1 MNDKYYLSNPKLR
14 KAEDYSKQIKNILF
28 KKIIGPLN
36 TIHNVDYTE
45 KKWFIIIFPWLSR
58 FVDNFVHYNILKK
71 KLNSGDINSNNSENN
86 IALNHNAFGVLTSD
100 VASDYSKIY
109 LNNFLKSELN
119 KNLKTAK
126 IFNPIKKKNSITNKV
141 INFYNSLVV
150 YLPHFYTDIY
160 SIKLIIKLI
169 IKFRSLPVL
178 LTYQPD
184 LHILKN
190 KIQIDL
196 RKKFYNLI
204 SYNLKDQELKR
215 ISRFL
220 AHQIPLTYMENFRKY
235 KDFAEKKSFNKTVF
249 FLFTYSTNDIVKFL
263 LSEFVKT
270 KKLTI
275 IYQHGGG
282 YSNLRYY
289 DEEEYNFKISDLFL
303 LWSKS
308 KNKKAKQVPCQY
320 FIAKNNKKLKKYE
333 IMIVNAAF
341 PVFHRYNFP
350 LIGDKILKSLS
361 QQFKFIKSLKNNSR
375 KELRVRF
382 ADHQRRVSYSSVAA
396 YEKANLNI
404 KEIKFG
410 SYKNFIGNSKLVIH
424 TYFSTTF
431 FQSIIN
437 DVPTILLIKK
447 NSYFFNTKFNII
459 LNKLYKNKILHYSA
473 NSAADHVDQIYP
485 NIDLWWKKKEV
496 IKVKNEL
503 KNQYGYTD
511 SNWGDKWAETI
522 YDKVNNKKRD

>member
-1 MNDKYYLSNPKLR
+1 MNDKYYLSVSKLK
-14 KAEDYSKQIKNILF
+14 KAEDYSKKLKHILF

-45 KKWFIIIFPWLSR
+45 KKWCIIIFPWLSR

-71 KLNSGDINSNNSENN
+71 KLNSEDINSNNSENN
-86 IALNHNAFGVLTSD
+86 IALNHSAFGVLVSD
-100 VASDYSKIY
+100 VAVDYSKIY

-126 IFNPIKKKNSITNKV
+126 IFNPKKKKYSIINKV

-150 YLPHFYTDIY
+150 CLPHFYTDIY
-160 SIKLIIKLI
+160 SKKLIIKLI

-184 LHILKN
+184 PHILNN

-220 AHQIPLTYMENFRKY
+220 AHQIPMSYMENFRKY
-235 KDFAEKKSFNKTVF
+235 KDFVEKKSFNKTVF

-263 LSEFVKT
+263 VSEYKKT

-282 YSNLRYY
+282 YNKLRYY

-320 FIAKNNKKLKKYE
+320 FIPKNKKKLKKYE
-333 IMIVNAAF
+333 IVIINAAF
-341 PVFHRYNFP
+341 PIFHRYNFP
-350 LIGDKILKSLS
+350 LIGDKILISLS

-375 KELRVRF
+375 KRLSVRF
-382 ADHQRRVSYSSVAA
+382 ADHHPYFISATEA
-396 YEKANLNI
+396 YKKANINI
-404 KEIKFG
+404 KEIKLG
-410 SYKNFIGNSKLVIH
+410 SYKNFIGNSNLVVH

-431 FQSIIN
+431 FQSIVN
-437 DVPTILLIKK
+437 DIPTILLIKK
-447 NSYFFNTKFNII
+447 NSYLFNTKFNII

-473 NSAADHVDQIYP
+473 SSAADHVDKIYP

-503 KNQYGYTD
+503 RNKYGYTNN
-511 SNWGDKWAETI
+511 NWGNEWAETI
-522 YDKVNNKKRD
+522 YDKINNKNRY

>member
-1 MNDKYYLSNPKLR
+1 
-14 KAEDYSKQIKNILF
+14 
-28 KKIIGPLN
+28 
-36 TIHNVDYTE
+36 
-45 KKWFIIIFPWLSR
+45 
-58 FVDNFVHYNILKK
+58 
-71 KLNSGDINSNNSENN
+71 
-86 IALNHNAFGVLTSD
+86 
-100 VASDYSKIY
+100 
-109 LNNFLKSELN
+109 
-119 KNLKTAK
+119 
-126 IFNPIKKKNSITNKV
+126 
-141 INFYNSLVV
+141 
-150 YLPHFYTDIY
+150 
-160 SIKLIIKLI
+160 
-169 IKFRSLPVL
+169 
-178 LTYQPD
+178 
-184 LHILKN
+184 
-190 KIQIDL
+190 
-196 RKKFYNLI
+196 
-204 SYNLKDQELKR
+204 
-215 ISRFL
+215 
-220 AHQIPLTYMENFRKY
+220 
-235 KDFAEKKSFNKTVF
+235 
-249 FLFTYSTNDIVKFL
+249 
-263 LSEFVKT
+263 
-270 KKLTI
+270 
-275 IYQHGGG
+275 
-282 YSNLRYY
+282 
-289 DEEEYNFKISDLFL
+289 
-303 LWSKS
+303 
-308 KNKKAKQVPCQY
+308 
-320 FIAKNNKKLKKYE
+320 
-333 IMIVNAAF
+333 MIVNAAF

>member
-1 MNDKYYLSNPKLR
+1 MNYKYYLSVSKLK
-14 KAEDYSKQIKNILF
+14 KAEDYSKKLKHILF

-45 KKWFIIIFPWLSR
+45 KKLCIIIFPWMSR

-71 KLNSGDINSNNSENN
+71 KLNSEDIKSNNSTNY
-86 IALNHNAFGVLTSD
+86 ISLNYNSFNLSTVDFYG
-100 VASDYSKIY
+100 DYSKIY

-126 IFNPIKKKNSITNKV
+126 IFNPIKIKNSIINKV

-160 SIKLIIKLI
+160 SKKLMIKLI

-178 LTYQPD
+178 LTYQPEI
-184 LHILKN
+184 HSSNN

-204 SYNLKDQELKR
+204 SHSLKDQELKR

-220 AHQIPLTYMENFRKY
+220 VHQIPLSYMENFRKY
-235 KDFAEKKSFNKTVF
+235 TDFAEKKSFNKTVF
-249 FLFTYSTNDIVKFL
+249 FLFSYSTNDIVKFF
-263 LSEFVKT
+263 LSSYLKT
-270 KKLTI
+270 KKKII

-303 LWSKS
+303 IWSKS
-308 KNKKAKQVPCQY
+308 KNKKAKQVPCQF
-320 FIAKNNKKLKKYE
+320 FIPKNNKKLKKYE
-333 IMIVNAAF
+333 IVIINAAF
-341 PVFHRYNFP
+341 PIFHRYNFP
-350 LIGDKILKSLS
+350 LIGDKILNSLS

-375 KELRVRF
+375 KRLSVRF
-382 ADHQRRVSYSSVAA
+382 ADHHRPVVISATRA
-396 YEKANLNI
+396 YKKANLNI
-404 KEIKFG
+404 KEIKLG
-410 SYKNFIGNSKLVIH
+410 SYKNFIGNSNLVVH

-431 FQSIIN
+431 FQSIVN
-437 DVPTILLIKK
+437 DIPTILLIKK
-447 NSYFFNTKFNII
+447 NSYLFNTKFNII

-473 NSAADHVDQIYP
+473 SSAADHVDKIYP

-503 KNQYGYTD
+503 KNKYGYTNN
-511 SNWGDKWAETI
+511 NWGNEWAETI
-522 YDKVNNKKRD
+522 YDKINNKNRY